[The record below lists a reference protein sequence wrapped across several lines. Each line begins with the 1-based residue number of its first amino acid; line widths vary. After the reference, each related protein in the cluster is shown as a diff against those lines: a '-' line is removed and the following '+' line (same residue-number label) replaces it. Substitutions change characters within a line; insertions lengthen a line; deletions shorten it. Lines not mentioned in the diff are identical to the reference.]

1 MKFNPLTP
9 IEVSGSF
16 TIPDEQVTQIF
27 GDTSDVVQ
35 KFTLTFPIPT
45 NCSVRNGEVY
55 YGEHKIG
62 MVNESDP
69 TKMDMVNAVIESSSI
84 DEEGMTLTFRQVE

>member
-16 TIPDEQVTQIF
+16 TMSDDQVTQIF

-35 KFTLTFPIPT
+35 KFTLTFPIPKK
-45 NCSVRNGEVY
+45 CEVKGGLVY
-55 YGEHKIG
+55 YDKIVVG
-62 MVNESDP
+62 KVNEFDD
-69 TKMDMVNAVIESSSI
+69 TKVDVCNFELVSFESNDDKVSIE
-84 DEEGMTLTFRQVE
+84 FKQV